1 MFFFKVFAKFIGV
14 ILIIAGAI
22 AIISLIIGL
31 FSVGVVDI
39 IHIPG
44 LDFVEIANTG
54 ETPLWLV
61 SLLAF
66 FAVGIP
72 FFFLFYLGLKIL
84 INNLKSIGN
93 IAKFTL
99 LGLWLMAVIALIV
112 VGIRQ
117 ASEHAFDEAY
127 VEKTELPIIANDT
140 LRVKMVNND
149 NLSYNLHNRRHG
161 FKVARNAN
169 GDKII
174 SSSDID
180 IIVKSTTDSVAKIVI
195 EKSADGRNYETA
207 IERAKNIKYNFEFKN
222 NTLFLD
228 NYLTTSIENKFSDQ
242 DVDVILYLPENT
254 ILYFNNSTK
263 NYLHYRTY
271 DGNIVSRD
279 NVNHY
284 LKILYDDTECL
295 DCPEEDFK
303 LKVNTPKIKIDDN
316 GIEINS
322 EEGHLKIDENGI
334 KAESDDVKLNINSDG
349 VEIESEE

>member
-1 MFFFKVFAKFIGV
+1 MGFQGV
-14 ILIIAGAI
+14 RT
-22 AIISLIIGL
+22 IS
-31 FSVGVVDI
+31 
-39 IHIPG
+39 
-44 LDFVEIANTG
+44 AN
-54 ETPLWLV
+54 
-61 SLLAF
+61 S
-66 FAVGIP
+66 
-72 FFFLFYLGLKIL
+72 
-84 INNLKSIGN
+84 
-93 IAKFTL
+93 
-99 LGLWLMAVIALIV
+99 
-112 VGIRQ
+112 
-117 ASEHAFDEAY
+117 
-127 VEKTELPIIANDT
+127 
-140 LRVKMVNND
+140 
-149 NLSYNLHNRRHG
+149 
-161 FKVARNAN
+161 
-169 GDKII
+169 
-174 SSSDID
+174 
-180 IIVKSTTDSVAKIVI
+180 KIVI

-222 NTLFLD
+222 NTLLLD

-242 DVDVILYLPENT
+242 DVDAILYLPENT

-303 LKVNTPKIKIDDN
+303 LKVNTPKIKIDDS